1 MLWQEKGGNS
11 PEIPF
16 VCTGQI
22 QALGGQKRDL
32 GVWSTQRAEKGKEIN
47 IKIRDVMNIQ
57 SQERD
62 VLKKKNLP
70 SALGKSHLLKQPHR
84 DNTELN
90 ISLSVLNTFMIQ
102 TAKQH

>member
-1 MLWQEKGGNS
+1 MPWREVLWQEKGGSS

-32 GVWSTQRAEKGKEIN
+32 GVWSTRRAEKGKEIN

-62 VLKKKNLP
+62 VLKKKIFLLL
-70 SALGKSHLLKQPHR
+70 LGR
-84 DNTELN
+84 A
-90 ISLSVLNTFMIQ
+90 TF
-102 TAKQH
+102 